1 MTNQLTRSNRQSM
14 LSSILKCFLSVCGTN
29 TSKLLFLMFF
39 LLKNDKYFPSVIMIN
54 STEDSV
60 ASSKYLFKEIKLHI
74 IALEIKACLYEG
86 HEMDVT
92 ERKPQCNLIRK

>member
-1 MTNQLTRSNRQSM
+1 
-14 LSSILKCFLSVCGTN
+14 
-29 TSKLLFLMFF
+29 
-39 LLKNDKYFPSVIMIN
+39 MIN